1 MVTLFAVV
9 DVIVLVLLLTR
20 VLRAF
25 WKALPK
31 GPGSIILVILV
42 AVPLVCFATV
52 SLTVF
57 VSIVTMFTMIGR
69 LIASLFLV
77 GMLVLLKITWSDQ
90 PGAVS

>member
-31 GPGSIILVILV
+31 GAGSILLVILV

-57 VSIVTMFTMIGR
+57 VSIVTTFTVIGR

-77 GMLVLLKITWSDQ
+77 GMLTLLRITWADRPS
-90 PGAVS
+90 GVS